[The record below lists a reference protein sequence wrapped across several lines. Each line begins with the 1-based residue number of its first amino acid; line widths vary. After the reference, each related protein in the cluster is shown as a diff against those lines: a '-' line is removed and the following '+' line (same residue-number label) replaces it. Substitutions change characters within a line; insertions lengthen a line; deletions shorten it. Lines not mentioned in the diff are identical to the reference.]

1 MAGNCFISS
10 QTTFL
15 SRLNSR
21 KFAQW
26 LSLPSRA
33 SPIAKERSE
42 SVPRSK
48 PAAEHCSAALIFAT
62 GPTLLGYLLI
72 LVVVFAIFG
81 IRDLF
86 QDLSGEKR
94 REHKEALKTA
104 IEQLK
109 EDHEPLTAENIQEQK
124 DANAKPSL
132 IVTAQA
138 ISETVVLAATLHREC
153 GPVIPQ

>member
-1 MAGNCFISS
+1 MIAGNCFISS

-15 SRLNSR
+15 SRLHSR
-21 KFAQW
+21 KFAQR

-33 SPIAKERSE
+33 SPIAKKRSE

-48 PAAEHCSAALIFAT
+48 PAAEHCSAALVFAT

-109 EDHEPLTAENIQEQK
+109 EDHEPLTAENIQEQM
-124 DANAKPSL
+124 DANAEAESYSNRPSY
-132 IVTAQA
+132 
-138 ISETVVLAATLHREC
+138 
-153 GPVIPQ
+153 